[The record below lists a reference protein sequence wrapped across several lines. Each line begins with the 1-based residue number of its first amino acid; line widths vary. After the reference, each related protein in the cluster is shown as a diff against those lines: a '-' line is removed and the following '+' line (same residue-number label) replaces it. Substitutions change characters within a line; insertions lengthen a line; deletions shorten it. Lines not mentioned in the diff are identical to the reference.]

1 MLTTSRL
8 MSPQFPPGLGEFMFE
23 TQSARVL
30 WSQDAPR
37 SAVAIFELRYGLAQV
52 VPGHGIVFEDTG
64 AEAAD
69 EVEIECMIGP
79 KTTFGDGQNFTQE

>member
-1 MLTTSRL
+1 

-79 KTTFGDGQNFTQE
+79 KRTFGDG